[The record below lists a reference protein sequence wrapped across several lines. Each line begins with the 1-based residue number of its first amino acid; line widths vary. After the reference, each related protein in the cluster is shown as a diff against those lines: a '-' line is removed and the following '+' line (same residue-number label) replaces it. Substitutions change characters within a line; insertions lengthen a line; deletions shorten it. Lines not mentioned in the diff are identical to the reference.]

1 MLQGVNEIR
10 NPLNKGT
17 TANEGVED
25 ALRHMNTLAS
35 AAVVLKAQGG
45 KGGDDAAK
53 ELYDLVK
60 SAEFRNAIG
69 DKQFDK
75 AIDAMVKSDVATG
88 GIVTPRTFLQMSQ
101 MLKSA
106 LPGLS
111 DDYLY
116 KIMPELAQEFR
127 GQQAGTA
134 AASLYQQ
141 LISGQMR
148 TKGLNLL
155 DDLGLVDMNKVEFDK
170 IGRVKS
176 ANPGFYKDAD
186 TFRSD
191 PLKGMADLIEA
202 MKAHGITD
210 EFAQRDMLSNLFG
223 NRNAAQMAQTLAFQ
237 YARLQR
243 GAQGIE
249 NTKDIAETS
258 ADLLANN
265 PYTQWSKFT
274 SAADKCRRGARRLT
288 SCRTRLQALDKS
300 NHYRNRDSETYSPVF
315 EPAVARQS
323 RRDAGRTREAQRE
336 GLLRKALFGSGDVPK
351 WFDWAANNWKRGK
364 GDINDPQMSADLMG
378 IGTRNNPIKAGPLP
392 VTVVGPVPDDLKAK
406 REQFD
411 RVNPTGKIAPIA
423 PSPKVIGKVPD
434 DIAALR
440 AQFGKPPASTSTT
453 PPPKITPMTLPAVV
467 LGTDGRAGTAEQP
480 VKVNSPLPVKVVS
493 PIPDDLAAKRAQF
506 DKLNPTAAP
515 KLPPITVIAP
525 PPKAPPDYL
534 RTSPNL
540 AGIGAP
546 AAKPMTVNVAP
557 PPAPIVNVA
566 APTVDTKVDV
576 RVTASLDGIVSQL
589 IAKIEKAVESSIR
602 IPTTSAGVDGRANHM
617 APDSY
622 NF

>member
-1 MLQGVNEIR
+1 
-10 NPLNKGT
+10 
-17 TANEGVED
+17 
-25 ALRHMNTLAS
+25 
-35 AAVVLKAQGG
+35 
-45 KGGDDAAK
+45 
-53 ELYDLVK
+53 
-60 SAEFRNAIG
+60 
-69 DKQFDK
+69 
-75 AIDAMVKSDVATG
+75 
-88 GIVTPRTFLQMSQ
+88 
-101 MLKSA
+101 
-106 LPGLS
+106 
-111 DDYLY
+111 
-116 KIMPELAQEFR
+116 
-127 GQQAGTA
+127 
-134 AASLYQQ
+134 
-141 LISGQMR
+141 
-148 TKGLNLL
+148 
-155 DDLGLVDMNKVEFDK
+155 
-170 IGRVKS
+170 
-176 ANPGFYKDAD
+176 
-186 TFRSD
+186 
-191 PLKGMADLIEA
+191 
-202 MKAHGITD
+202 
-210 EFAQRDMLSNLFG
+210 
-223 NRNAAQMAQTLAFQ
+223 MAQTLAFQ

-274 SAADKCRRGARRLT
+274 SAATNAGAALGGDLMPDAIAALTNLTTTVNALGNIFAGFDKLSLA
-288 SCRTRLQALDKS
+288 
-300 NHYRNRDSETYSPVF
+300 NWRDWGGLAKLNEKDF
-315 EPAVARQS
+315 
-323 RRDAGRTREAQRE
+323 RE
-336 GLLRKALFGSGDVPK
+336 ALFGSGDVPK